1 MAKKYRLKINYSE
14 ITEDNFEVVEK
25 IRTYEIDGKTCSDSN
40 YNEDTFVFDR
50 VEGLIELKNLPK
62 SWLTEIKEPLTKQEA
77 WEDCKESIKEEIFK
91 SQGWYFYKGWE
102 ACLKNQKLGQ
112 VVDEKNDYQEF
123 LNFVKEHSTYSD
135 IDTWKAA
142 LKHARG
148 L

>member
-14 ITEDNFEVVEK
+14 ITEENFDMVRELRK
-25 IRTYEIDGKTCSDSN
+25 HDLDGNIVDDSM
-40 YNEDTFVFDR
+40 TILQF
-50 VEGLIELKNLPK
+50 IKK
-62 SWLTEIKEPLTKQEA
+62 SWLTEIKEPLTHGE
-77 WEDCKESIKEEIFK
+77 WFK
-91 SQGWYFYKGWE
+91 NAYPGFHDDSFDWKKDQVDKFGSTLQGWE